1 MKSYL
6 TFLKYTDD
14 SRIEDLILVKSG
26 FNLFACIFNIFWF
39 LFNKMFLE
47 SFLFVVYFTILQQI
61 LVPDI
66 LLLVMIFSC
75 ILIGYEAEPLLVRK
89 FKKNHYIFIGV
100 AMGNDEEDAKL
111 KFLQQVSK
119 EHKEKIL

>member
-26 FNLFACIFNIFWF
+26 FNLTACIFNIFWF

-47 SFLFVVYFTILQQI
+47 GFLFVVYFTILQQI

-66 LLLVMIFSC
+66 LLLIMIFSC

>member
-47 SFLFVVYFTILQQI
+47 GFLFVVYFTILQQI

-100 AMGNDEEDAKL
+100 TMGNDEEDAKL